1 MSLSEFPELIESAK
15 SVSSRIRSLQSEEA
29 KFDAEIDR
37 LCNLGAL
44 EHIKRKRK
52 REKPSDIKSSEK
64 STGTWDLNTGLKK
77 YRNHLI
83 NRFLLVS

>member
-52 REKPSDIKSSEK
+52 REKPSDIKSEK
-64 STGTWDLNTGLKK
+64 STGTLG
-77 YRNHLI
+77 I
-83 NRFLLVS
+83 